1 MLHLIASRLLQLPL
15 ILAVVFAVTFSL
27 VWVMPGSPLDRKG
40 ERQLAPEVRRAME
53 ARYNLDS
60 RSAFVTGYLGGLA
73 KGDFGP
79 SLQYRGRTVAEIL
92 GQGLP
97 VSMSLGVAALAVA
110 LFLGT
115 LAGVAGAL
123 RPGSLFDGGSL
134 GLTLIGISLPS
145 FVTGTVL
152 LVVFAGLLRW
162 LPTGSWEGP
171 QSIRLGLADI
181 MASDYVRTARAKGVS
196 HRRAVFGH
204 ALKVAYLPV
213 LSFLGPAAASVM
225 TGSFVVEKVFNL
237 PGVGEYFVQS
247 VLNKDQF
254 LILGIVLVYATLL
267 IVFNL
272 IVDVAY
278 ASGRRQT
285 ASTTL
290 RRRLLRLPWPDDVR
304 WRRAEEE
311 VTQNAL
317 AGHCKTLG
325 GLLLGGRRACASPPN
340 KAHTPRWHA
349 ALRRGA
355 VGPGEVELHRA

>member
-15 ILAVVFAVTFSL
+15 ILAVVFTVTFSL
-27 VWVMPGSPLDRKG
+27 VWVLPGSPLDRKG

-60 RSAFVTGYLGGLA
+60 RTAFVTGYLGGLVQ
-73 KGDFGP
+73 GDFGP
-79 SLQYRGRTVAEIL
+79 SLQHRDRSVAEIL
-92 GQGLP
+92 AKGLP

-110 LFLGT
+110 IFLGT

-123 RPGSLFDGGSL
+123 RPGSFLDSGSL

-152 LVVFAGLLRW
+152 LVIFAGLLSW
-162 LPTGSWEGP
+162 LPTGGWGGP
-171 QSIRLGLADI
+171 RSVILPAVTLGLAPAAYIARLIRLGLADI
-181 MASDYVRTARAKGVS
+181 MASDYIRTARAKGAS
-196 HRRAVFGH
+196 QRRAIFCH

-247 VLNKDQF
+247 VLNKNQF
-254 LILGIVLVYATLL
+254 LILGIVLVYATML

-278 ASGRRQT
+278 AW
-285 ASTTL
+285 L
-290 RRRLLRLPWPDDVR
+290 D
-304 WRRAEEE
+304 
-311 VTQNAL
+311 
-317 AGHCKTLG
+317 
-325 GLLLGGRRACASPPN
+325 
-340 KAHTPRWHA
+340 PRIK
-349 ALRRGA
+349 LS
-355 VGPGEVELHRA
+355 

>member
-1 MLHLIASRLLQLPL
+1 MLHLITSRLLQLPL
-15 ILAVVFAVTFSL
+15 ILAVVFLVTFSL

-53 ARYNLDS
+53 SRYNLNS
-60 RSAFVTGYLGGLA
+60 RTAFVTGYLGGLA
-73 KGDFGP
+73 RGDFGP
-79 SLQYRGRTVAEIL
+79 SLQYRGRTVAQIL
-92 GQGLP
+92 GRGLP

-110 LFLGT
+110 LLLGT

-123 RPGSLFDGGSL
+123 RPGSLLDGGSL

-162 LPTGSWEGP
+162 LPTGGWGGP
-171 QSIRLGLADI
+171 QSVVLPALTLGLAPAAYIARLIRLGLADI
-181 MASDYVRTARAKGVS
+181 MTSDYLRTARAKGAS
-196 HRRAVFGH
+196 HHRAVFRH

-278 ASGRRQT
+278 T
-285 ASTTL
+285 WL
-290 RRRLLRLPWPDDVR
+290 D
-304 WRRAEEE
+304 
-311 VTQNAL
+311 
-317 AGHCKTLG
+317 
-325 GLLLGGRRACASPPN
+325 
-340 KAHTPRWHA
+340 PRIS
-349 ALRRGA
+349 
-355 VGPGEVELHRA
+355 VG

>member
-171 QSIRLGLADI
+171 QSVILPALTLGLAPAAYIARLIRLGLADI

-196 HRRAVFGH
+196 HRRAVFRH

-267 IVFNL
+267 ILFNL

-278 ASGRRQT
+278 AW
-285 ASTTL
+285 L
-290 RRRLLRLPWPDDVR
+290 D
-304 WRRAEEE
+304 
-311 VTQNAL
+311 
-317 AGHCKTLG
+317 
-325 GLLLGGRRACASPPN
+325 
-340 KAHTPRWHA
+340 PRI
-349 ALRRGA
+349 
-355 VGPGEVELHRA
+355 ELN

>member
-171 QSIRLGLADI
+171 QSVILPALTLGLAPAAYIARLIRLGLADI

-196 HRRAVFGH
+196 HRRAVFRH

-278 ASGRRQT
+278 AWLDPRI
-285 ASTTL
+285 
-290 RRRLLRLPWPDDVR
+290 
-304 WRRAEEE
+304 E
-311 VTQNAL
+311 
-317 AGHCKTLG
+317 LG
-325 GLLLGGRRACASPPN
+325 
-340 KAHTPRWHA
+340 
-349 ALRRGA
+349 
-355 VGPGEVELHRA
+355 